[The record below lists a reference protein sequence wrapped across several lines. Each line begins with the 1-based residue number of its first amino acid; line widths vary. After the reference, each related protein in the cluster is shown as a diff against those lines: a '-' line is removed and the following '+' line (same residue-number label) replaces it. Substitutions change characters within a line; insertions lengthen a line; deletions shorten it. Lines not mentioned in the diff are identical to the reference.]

1 MLVEVELYQIVI
13 TECSPTQVVVLKE
26 LEGDRCFPIY
36 IHYNEAMAIDRKL
49 KDIKVP
55 RPLTH
60 DLLKSVIE
68 GMGGKLEKVVINDLS
83 EGTYYARLV
92 VSGPEGVVEIDSR
105 PSDALALAVR
115 VDVPIFAEDFVITR
129 AMAPE

>member
-26 LEGDRCFPIY
+26 TDGERCFPIY

-49 KDIKVP
+49 KDITVP

-68 GMGGKLEKVVINDLS
+68 GMGGTLEKVLINDLS
-83 EGTYYARLV
+83 ESTYFAKLV
-92 VSGPEGVVEIDSR
+92 IKGPAVTPGYWNDFERTLAAKREGWLCTGI
-105 PSDALALAVR
+105 R
-115 VDVPIFAEDFVITR
+115 VKRSCMFI
-129 AMAPE
+129 